1 MADLKKAVVKL
12 LKTSG
17 KGGMLRKDLIA
28 SLVASKALGDKTTVK
43 AELSGVIEKLEAKN
57 KVVCTGKRVEYVATP
72 KKEKKRKAASAAAA
86 AAASAADDDDSP
98 KAKKRRNNDDEDEED
113 EEKEA
118 IDRLHQQ
125 HGGRPVAPSSSSV
138 PSAQYPPP
146 PEGKN
151 SILLFYAYCDPQ
163 MTRAEQDNAIAH
175 CYGVL
180 QVCGI
185 GMESRP
191 VTSSRRQKLTFV
203 AFMCAAATRGDRAP
217 PGGPRRLQR
226 HADGPARRRAR
237 VHRRP
242 ARLRPP
248 HIRTG
253 QQHQPLYHTPA
264 HPFMRPT
271 R

>member
-17 KGGMLRKDLIA
+17 QGGMLRKDLIA
-28 SLVASKALGDKTTVK
+28 SLVASKTHGDKTTVK
-43 AELSGVIEKLEAKN
+43 AELCGVIEKLETKN

-72 KKEKKRKAASAAAA
+72 KKEKKRKAASAASAA
-86 AAASAADDDDSP
+86 AAAADDDDSP

-125 HGGRPVAPSSSSV
+125 HGGRPIAPSSSSV

-146 PEGKN
+146 PKGKN

-180 QVCGI
+180 QVC
-185 GMESRP
+185 
-191 VTSSRRQKLTFV
+191 
-203 AFMCAAATRGDRAP
+203 A
-217 PGGPRRLQR
+217 
-226 HADGPARRRAR
+226 
-237 VHRRP
+237 
-242 ARLRPP
+242 
-248 HIRTG
+248 
-253 QQHQPLYHTPA
+253 
-264 HPFMRPT
+264 
-271 R
+271 

>member
-17 KGGMLRKDLIA
+17 QGGMLRKDLIA
-28 SLVASKALGDKTTVK
+28 SLVASKTHGDKTTIK
-43 AELSGVIEKLEAKN
+43 AVLSGVIEKLEAKS
-57 KVVCTGKRVEYVATP
+57 KVVCTGKRVEYVSTP

-86 AAASAADDDDSP
+86 DDDSP

-113 EEKEA
+113 EEKAA

-180 QVCGI
+180 QVC
-185 GMESRP
+185 
-191 VTSSRRQKLTFV
+191 
-203 AFMCAAATRGDRAP
+203 AC
-217 PGGPRRLQR
+217 
-226 HADGPARRRAR
+226 
-237 VHRRP
+237 
-242 ARLRPP
+242 
-248 HIRTG
+248 
-253 QQHQPLYHTPA
+253 
-264 HPFMRPT
+264 
-271 R
+271 